1 MSSPTALNLAA
12 IQKAIDQHNGGQCP
26 FPVIQIVMAPF
37 EVERL
42 GFDNF
47 NGIPIVEDENMP
59 TGRFRLV
66 CEGVDTGDLHG
77 VKEEKVEA
85 PSVEERE
92 LVPAGPTEIQRELLA
107 LIQSQGSVEDA
118 RRFVGLPPRQGRYYL
133 LES

>member
-1 MSSPTALNLAA
+1 MASPTALNLEA
-12 IQKAIDQHNGGQCP
+12 IQKAIDQHNERCKLP
-26 FPVIQIVMAPF
+26 ILQIVMSPF

-47 NGIPIVEDENMP
+47 NGIPIVGDENMP

-66 CEGVDTGDLHG
+66 CDGVDTGDLYG

-107 LIQSQGSVEDA
+107 LIQCQGSIEEV

-133 LES
+133 LP